1 LCIGSHACTWATR
14 IRGTAA
20 CESADAKLGAM
31 DPKPHETWRS
41 RFSGSAD
48 RRGIPLGTIVVSV
61 ATIILLLDINAALIL
76 GLWVLRNIVVY
87 VIIAFFF
94 TLLLTPATRFLR
106 RHGFS
111 HGGATLTVF
120 LVGLLAVIGLVYL
133 FTEPLVTAAVHFS
146 KQVPSL
152 VAQAKKGHG
161 PLGRLLFR
169 LHLQKYLSEGSA
181 KFGSQLTKVL
191 KPATAFS
198 VGAAAVSTVVTIVT
212 IAILTFFT
220 MLEAPRMWTGLLGLF
235 QPSTADRL
243 HRVVDES
250 IRSVTGYML
259 GNGATSV
266 IAGIISGVTLQ
277 ILGVPFAL
285 LLGVFVAL
293 VDLLPLVGGLL
304 AGVPVV
310 VIAAIHSV
318 PAGITM
324 LIVFLVYQQVENHIL
339 NPVIMS
345 RTVRLNPFWV
355 LIAVLVGAALGGR
368 VAGGLGTFV
377 GALIGIPVGGA
388 IQVIVRELRRGPDA
402 VGDLVDE
409 ESSPVVDPVDI

>member
-1 LCIGSHACTWATR
+1 MA
-14 IRGTAA
+14 
-20 CESADAKLGAM
+20 
-31 DPKPHETWRS
+31 PKPRETWRS

-61 ATIILLLDINAALIL
+61 ATIILLLDLNAALIL

-94 TLLLTPATRFLR
+94 TLLMTPATRFLR
-106 RHGFS
+106 GRGLS
-111 HGGATLTVF
+111 HGGATLLVF
-120 LVGLLAVIGLVYL
+120 LVGLLVVAGLVYL

-152 VAQAKKGHG
+152 VNEAKKGHG

-212 IAILTFFT
+212 IAVLTFFT
-220 MLEAPRMWTGLLGLF
+220 MLEAPRMWSGLLGLF
-235 QPSTADRL
+235 QPATAERL
-243 HRVVDES
+243 NRVVDES

-266 IAGIISGVTLQ
+266 IAGLISGVTLQ

-324 LIVFLVYQQVENHIL
+324 LIVFLVYQQVENHVL

-402 VGDLVDE
+402 VGSVAE
-409 ESSPVVDPVDI
+409 EEPPPVVEPVDI

>member
-1 LCIGSHACTWATR
+1 MA
-14 IRGTAA
+14 
-20 CESADAKLGAM
+20 
-31 DPKPHETWRS
+31 PKPHETWRS

-61 ATIILLLDINAALIL
+61 ATVILLLDLNAALIL

-106 RHGFS
+106 RRGLS
-111 HGGATLTVF
+111 HGGATLLVF
-120 LVGLLAVIGLVYL
+120 LVGALAVIGLVYL
-133 FTEPLVTAAVHFS
+133 FTEPLVTSARHFGE
-146 KQVPSL
+146 QVPTL
-152 VAQAKKGHG
+152 VREAKKGHG
-161 PLGRLLFR
+161 PLGRLVYR
-169 LHLQKYLSEGSA
+169 LHLQKYLSEGSS
-181 KFGSQLTKVL
+181 KFTSQLTKVL
-191 KPATAFS
+191 TPATAFS
-198 VGAAAVSTVVTIVT
+198 VGAAAVSTVVTVLT
-212 IAILTFFT
+212 IGILTFFT
-220 MLEAPRMWTGLLGLF
+220 MLEAPRMWRGFLTLF

-266 IAGIISGVTLQ
+266 IAGIISGVTLE

-324 LIVFLVYQQVENHIL
+324 LIVFLVYQQIENHVL

-345 RTVRLNPFWV
+345 RTVQLNPFWV

-377 GALIGIPVGGA
+377 GALVGIPVGGA

-402 VGDLVDE
+402 AGDLTDE
-409 ESSPVVDPVDI
+409 EEAPAVEPVDI

>member
-1 LCIGSHACTWATR
+1 MA
-14 IRGTAA
+14 
-20 CESADAKLGAM
+20 
-31 DPKPHETWRS
+31 PKPQETWRS

-61 ATIILLLDINAALIL
+61 ATVILLLDINAALIL

-94 TLLLTPATRFLR
+94 TLLMTPATRFLR

-111 HGGATLTVF
+111 HGGATLSVF
-120 LVGLLAVIGLVYL
+120 LVGALVLAGLVYL

-152 VAQAKKGHG
+152 VNEAKKGHG

-181 KFGSQLTKVL
+181 KFGSQITKVL

-198 VGAAAVSTVVTIVT
+198 VGAAAVSTLVTIVT
-212 IAILTFFT
+212 IAVLTFFT
-220 MLEAPRMWTGLLGLF
+220 MLEAPRMWRGFLGLF
-235 QPSTADRL
+235 QSSTAERL
-243 HRVVDES
+243 NRVVDES

-277 ILGVPFAL
+277 FLGVPFAL

-324 LIVFLVYQQVENHIL
+324 LIIFLVYQQVENHVL
-339 NPVIMS
+339 NPIIMS
-345 RTVRLNPFWV
+345 KTVQLNPFWV

-402 VGDLVDE
+402 AGVEGE
-409 ESSPVVDPVDI
+409 EGVATVEPVDF

>member
-1 LCIGSHACTWATR
+1 
-14 IRGTAA
+14 
-20 CESADAKLGAM
+20 M

-61 ATIILLLDINAALIL
+61 GTVILLLDINAALIL

-94 TLLLTPATRFLR
+94 TILLTPATRFLR
-106 RHGFS
+106 RHCFS

-120 LVGLLAVIGLVYL
+120 LLGLVVLAGLVYL

-152 VAQAKKGHG
+152 VSQAKKGHG

-181 KFGSQLTKVL
+181 KLGSQLSKVL

-198 VGAAAVSTVVTIVT
+198 VGAAAVSTVVTLLT

-220 MLEAPRMWTGLLGLF
+220 MLEAPRMWAGFLGLF
-235 QPSTADRL
+235 QPSTANRL

-266 IAGIISGVTLQ
+266 IAGIIVGVTLE

-304 AGVPVV
+304 AGLPVV

-324 LIVFLVYQQVENHIL
+324 LVVFLVYQQIENHIL

-345 RTVRLNPFWV
+345 KTVRLNPFWV

-402 VGDLVDE
+402 TGDLVDE
-409 ESSPVVDPVDI
+409 EPPPVVEPVDI

>member
-1 LCIGSHACTWATR
+1 
-14 IRGTAA
+14 
-20 CESADAKLGAM
+20 M
-31 DPKPHETWRS
+31 PPKAQETWRS

-61 ATIILLLDINAALIL
+61 ATVVLLLDINAALIL

-106 RHGFS
+106 RRGLS
-111 HGGATLTVF
+111 HGGATLVVF
-120 LVGLLAVIGLVYL
+120 LVGALAVIGLVYL
-133 FTEPLVTAAVHFS
+133 FTEPLVTAAVHFG

-152 VAQAKKGHG
+152 VSEAKKGHG

-169 LHLQKYLSEGSA
+169 LHLQKYLSEGSS
-181 KFGSQLTKVL
+181 KFASQITKVL

-198 VGAAAVSTVVTIVT
+198 VGAAAVSTLVTIVT

-220 MLEAPRMWTGLLGLF
+220 MLEAPRMWRGFLSLF

-324 LIVFLVYQQVENHIL
+324 LVIFLVYQQVENHVL

-345 RTVRLNPFWV
+345 RTVQLNPFWV
-355 LIAVLVGAALGGR
+355 LIAVLVGATLGGR

-377 GALIGIPVGGA
+377 GALVGIPVGGA
-388 IQVIVRELRRGPDA
+388 VQVIVRELRRGPDA
-402 VGDLVDE
+402 AGSLPDE
-409 ESSPVVDPVDI
+409 EPAPVVEPVDI